1 MGFMDAIN
9 NWQKNAS
16 SPADEAGKRAREIA
30 AGMSGGASQ
39 NDPMLDATLYNQIPL
54 ADKGGVVPRI
64 NLHDGKHRM
73 IIAEEGERV
82 LTPEQNKEYEHTH
95 PGARQEP
102 MHANVMDCG
111 GMVYDKGGY
120 VPEEAPRVAM
130 PDQELALAPKVAPIP
145 ALTAGPRDYLDR
157 PATLE
162 GLDRLYN
169 KAISSYGGGERAEY
183 STELDPQ
190 GRPEPI
196 ASSHMNDKNR
206 VQWNRGD
213 MALVHTHPKGDMPQP
228 SPGDFAAANQ
238 MHAPNFE
245 LSRDAVWAA
254 MPGNPKPVKVADVEY
269 KHGKPVYK
277 WVNTNMDKKAYDC
290 GGMVYDK
297 GGIIG
302 GSNENVYD
310 KGGAVVEPAK
320 DDSLWGRIKDRAA
333 EIYGDMK
340 KYVPT
345 VQEPMGGIAAKQQQV
360 DEYKAAEQAERP
372 KMQQPYSA
380 SPSDRI
386 NPGAK
391 YGDKPGEKRPEVP
404 LYDDGGTVQ
413 PEKNDQEK
421 AADDAAAKDAAMRQ
435 AVQEVHMEEA
445 PVSHGTMSDRE
456 DARALRP
463 PVRMQYDTEKPVDE
477 SKGVADQDS
486 TAGAKSNTQNAPLGA
501 TPMSMKNTT
510 AMMPEVMERE
520 ASAQKPSA
528 GTPMPV
534 IETPR
539 PNKMS
544 SPGTT
549 DHPSDEAAALEQQR
563 RMGPED
569 PSRLPAISPEHRA
582 TPPSPEK
589 QIALDD
595 QMEAMKSGNLV
606 KLGMSNI
613 NLRMLE
619 GRDKDKPENV
629 QPALPTPTAPTAR
642 ENIVN
647 QKAQLKDK
655 MINAPTEQERF
666 QAEKDLAEL
675 NRRTP
680 LGSEGSSMP
689 GIGGKILH
697 GLSRAGQIALS
708 ASAPYALPMIPG
720 TQANIAAQEARGE
733 QGVEAAQKKAEAAQR
748 IAAGPAE
755 QKLKEAQAARTAEV
769 PLDQQMI
776 KEYDELDAAKAS
788 GDPARIEA
796 ANTRLDHLQSVKT
809 AMLGD
814 EEKRPVG
821 DGGVVQHNKELNQMT
836 QGMSPDQAKKFED
849 AFSVGPHD
857 THKVATKRLEDAKAV
872 VAMNEQERDR
882 ALQRSVAERNH
893 QDQMNLREDERQDR
907 LRGKFYTYTDAEGTH
922 LVQGNQLPEGAKD
935 ELAIPNAQQFLA
947 EASSSNIVQSSLS
960 KVYED
965 VEKHPEIFD
974 NEASRAILATTLEQ
988 IDRQAAGLL
997 VAGTGG
1003 QIPLPSGLGDMINT
1017 HLQNKA
1023 LDKPLAEALK
1033 TYIADYK
1040 NMKDKAIIM
1049 QMDMQGGKIGRASQ
1063 VALNAIINQIPNGS
1077 TPDSKRALQ
1086 QLANM
1091 QTQQT
1096 ELVKKYPEKYQ
1107 DYTKEKAYTPK
1118 SAGEKGEAA
1127 PKVEAGHTVKQ
1138 GDKSFVIDAVDA
1150 NGKPTKWHPAP

>member
-1 MGFMDAIN
+1 MLPQI
-9 NWQKNAS
+9 S
-16 SPADEAGKRAREIA
+16 L
-30 AGMSGGASQ
+30 
-39 NDPMLDATLYNQIPL
+39 NDGHHKMIL
-54 ADKGGVVPRI
+54 AK
-64 NLHDGKHRM
+64 
-73 IIAEEGERV
+73 EGERV
-82 LTPEQNKEYEHTH
+82 LTQKQNAEYEEEH
-95 PGARQEP
+95 PDARQKP
-102 MHANVMDCG
+102 MTARVMDCG
-111 GMVYDKGGY
+111 GIIGGTDTSVYDKSGV
-120 VPEEAPRVAM
+120 VPAPAQDTSM
-130 PDQELALAPKVAPIP
+130 
-145 ALTAGPRDYLDR
+145 
-157 PATLE
+157 
-162 GLDRLYN
+162 
-169 KAISSYGGGERAEY
+169 
-183 STELDPQ
+183 
-190 GRPEPI
+190 
-196 ASSHMNDKNR
+196 
-206 VQWNRGD
+206 
-213 MALVHTHPKGDMPQP
+213 
-228 SPGDFAAANQ
+228 
-238 MHAPNFE
+238 
-245 LSRDAVWAA
+245 
-254 MPGNPKPVKVADVEY
+254 
-269 KHGKPVYK
+269 
-277 WVNTNMDKKAYDC
+277 
-290 GGMVYDK
+290 
-297 GGIIG
+297 
-302 GSNENVYD
+302 
-310 KGGAVVEPAK
+310 
-320 DDSLWGRIKDRAA
+320 WGRIKDRAA

-360 DEYKAAEQAERP
+360 DEYKAATTPERP
-372 KMQQPYSA
+372 QMQQPYA
-380 SPSDRI
+380 ATPSDRV
-386 NPGAK
+386 NPQAK
-391 YGDKPGEKRPEVP
+391 YGDKPGEKRPEQV
-404 LYDDGGTVQ
+404 YDDGGMVE

-445 PVSHGTMSDRE
+445 PISHGTEADRMG
-456 DARALRP
+456 ARANRP
-463 PVRMQYDTEKPVDE
+463 PVRMQYDTENPIDE
-477 SKGVADQDS
+477 SKGVSD
-486 TAGAKSNTQNAPLGA
+486 AGNMSGAEPSIKNAPL
-501 TPMSMKNTT
+501 TPPKMDMRNAPAGSPTEQGPT
-510 AMMPEVMERE
+510 VQE

-549 DHPSDEAAALEQQR
+549 DQPSDEAAALEQQR
-563 RMGPED
+563 RVGPED
-569 PSRLPAISPEHRA
+569 PSRLPVISPEHRA

-619 GRDKDKPENV
+619 GREKDKPENI
-629 QPALPTPTAPTAR
+629 QPSTPTPTAPTAQ
-642 ENIVN
+642 ENIRN
-647 QKAQLKDK
+647 QKADLKNK
-655 MINAPTEQERF
+655 MINAPTEQEKF
-666 QAEKDLAEL
+666 QAEKELADL

-720 TQANIAAQEARGE
+720 TQANIAAQAARGE
-733 QGVEAAQKKAEAAQR
+733 QGVETEQKKAEAAQK
-748 IAAGPAE
+748 IVAGPAE
-755 QKLKEAQAARTAEV
+755 QKLKEAQAAKETRESTEV

-776 KEYDELDAAKAS
+776 KEYDELDAANAS
-788 GDPARIEA
+788 KDPARIEA
-796 ANTRLDHLQSVKT
+796 ANKRLDHLMSVKT

-821 DGGVVQHNKELNQMT
+821 ADGVSQHTKELNQMT
-836 QGMSPDQAKKFED
+836 QGMAPDQAKRFED
-849 AFSVGPHD
+849 AFAVGPKD
-857 THKVATKRLEDAKAV
+857 THKIATKRLEDAKAV
-872 VAMNEQERDR
+872 VGLNEQEKDR
-882 ALQRSVAERNH
+882 ALQRAMADRNH
-893 QDQMNLREDERQDR
+893 QDAMDTKEDARQDR

-922 LVQGNQLPEGAKD
+922 LVQGNQIPEGAKD

-960 KVYED
+960 KVYKD
-965 VEKHPEIFD
+965 VEEHPEIFD

-1017 HLQNKA
+1017 HLQNNA
-1023 LDKPLAEALK
+1023 LDKPTAEALK

-1077 TPDSKRALQ
+1077 TPDSKRAMQ

-1107 DYTKEKAYTPK
+1107 DYTKEKSYVPK
-1118 SAGEKGEAA
+1118 AAGAEGKGAA
-1127 PKVEAGHTVKQ
+1127 PKVEAGHTVTQ
-1138 GDKSFVIDAVDA
+1138 GGKSFVIDAVDA
-1150 NGKPTKWHPAP
+1150 NGKATKWHPAP